1 MCIDLWT
8 VVKFQSQQNI
18 FEISNVYV
26 SPPDVERPH
35 KQILFVVFRSLDHY
49 LDQQIFRLALQMHS
63 MYISDGSRY
72 VCTHPDFGRLNGLS
86 ARVQPE
92 PDFFKNWAQGCTQ
105 IISQIDSWYYSEVRN

>member
-1 MCIDLWT
+1 MTLELTRRMCIDLWT

-72 VCTHPDFGRLNGLS
+72 VCTYPDFGRLNGLS
-86 ARVQPE
+86 A
-92 PDFFKNWAQGCTQ
+92 T
-105 IISQIDSWYYSEVRN
+105 